1 MSRIESYPVRLRIGL
16 PCLVGDLRIGESA
29 SSENISVNSTPRD
42 LASFLAASHSS
53 RITHLAL
60 LMIHLNIL
68 SVFSDKKGKP
78 RQAN

>member
-1 MSRIESYPVRLRIGL
+1 M
-16 PCLVGDLRIGESA
+16 
-29 SSENISVNSTPRD
+29 ISVNSTPRD

-78 RQAN
+78 IEFLFDESFIENYVTAFIKWVILSNSSS